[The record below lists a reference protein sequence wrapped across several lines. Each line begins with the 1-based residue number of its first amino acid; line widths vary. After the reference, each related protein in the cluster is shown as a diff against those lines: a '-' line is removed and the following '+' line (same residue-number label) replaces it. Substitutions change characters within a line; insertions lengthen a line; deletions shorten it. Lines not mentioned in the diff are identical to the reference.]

1 MMGQAQIVVGPQH
14 DPLLAVDDDHGVFRL
29 RNRFEIG
36 IKAGGLDLTGLGEL
50 PALLE
55 ERDLLKLLGI
65 HGPSEQGGGMHCS
78 HIALRLN
85 GLK

>member
-1 MMGQAQIVVGPQH
+1 MI
-14 DPLLAVDDDHGVFRL
+14 
-29 RNRFEIG
+29 RFWPSMTTTVSSDSEIG
-36 IKAGGLDLTGLGEL
+36 LKYGIEAGGLDLTGLGEL